1 MSSFNERLEA
11 IQLDLKDLSVIDSP
25 RKDYY
30 YYFKLKSLILPEM
43 EKHSS
48 PENWLVSTVVT
59 VSHLLNLELNLK

>member
-48 PENWLVSTVVT
+48 PEN
-59 VSHLLNLELNLK
+59 

>member
-30 YYFKLKSLILPEM
+30 FKLKSLILPEM
-43 EKHSS
+43 EKHRIPFGNVIF
-48 PENWLVSTVVT
+48 PEN
-59 VSHLLNLELNLK
+59 

>member
-30 YYFKLKSLILPEM
+30 YYYYFKLKSLILPEM
-43 EKHSS
+43 EKHRIPFGNVIF
-48 PENWLVSTVVT
+48 PEN
-59 VSHLLNLELNLK
+59 

>member
-30 YYFKLKSLILPEM
+30 YYYFKLKSLILPEM

-48 PENWLVSTVVT
+48 PEN
-59 VSHLLNLELNLK
+59 